1 MAEPFV
7 ITNTHLNQEITAAMA
22 VHDDH
27 EAVNGLL
34 LQTATWLKSIG
45 STQWNEILLGED
57 KHDIAG
63 GISRREVFI
72 FRQNDDQPVGV
83 VILQPRANAWDRKLW
98 GEDGHES
105 SVYLHRLAI
114 HRDYAGQDLGS
125 DILQWALTGI
135 QFAGKDRIRLDCI
148 AGHEKLNALYLRN
161 GFTLIETTPNGFN
174 TYERLV

>member
-45 STQWNEILLGED
+45 STSGMRSSWEKISMILLAVFL
-57 KHDIAG
+57 AG
-63 GISRREVFI
+63 KCLSSDRMMI
-72 FRQNDDQPVGV
+72 NVGV